1 MPIYGESTI
10 FRTFEQEFSSGEKTK
25 KQKIPS
31 FCISPACINHVPN
44 PRQLVTIMRSKP
56 NKKLPNP
63 KILDFSPRREPQ
75 ETEEKMT
82 K

>member
-1 MPIYGESTI
+1 MENPPY
-10 FRTFEQEFSSGEKTK
+10 SGHLSKSFHPVKKTK
-25 KQKIPS
+25 KQKILS
-31 FCISPACINHVPN
+31 FCISPSCRNHVPN
-44 PRQLVTIMRSKP
+44 LRQLVTIIRSKP

-63 KILDFSPRREPQ
+63 KILDFSLRWEPQ